1 MKRIDLNC
9 DLGEMAGLAAG
20 EIEAALLASV
30 SSANVA
36 CGAHAGD
43 ASTMERT
50 IRAALSRGVQI
61 GAHPGYP
68 DREHFGRVELELSA
82 EQIAGS
88 VYEQLIALDGV
99 ARASGAVVRHVKPH
113 GALYNRAA
121 RDREI
126 ARAIAAGVARWSRE
140 VVLIGLAGSAM
151 LDAFEEAGF
160 PVAAEAFADRRYE
173 RDGSLRSR
181 RLDGALITDPAA
193 AARQAVRLVEEGV
206 AIAHDGAPVEIRA
219 STICLHGDTTGAPA
233 MARAVA
239 AALRAAGV
247 TIQPLAAH

>member
-9 DLGEMAGLAAG
+9 DLGEMAGREG
-20 EIEAALLASV
+20 GGIEDALLALV

-43 ASTMERT
+43 AATMERT
-50 IRAALSRGVQI
+50 IRAALARGVQI

-68 DREHFGRVELELSA
+68 DRERFGRVELEMSA
-82 EQIAGS
+82 EEIARS
-88 VYEQLIALDGV
+88 VYEQLTALASV
-99 ARASGAVVRHVKPH
+99 ARACGAVVRHVKPH

-126 ARAIAAGVARWSRE
+126 ARAISTGVARWSRD
-140 VVLIGLAGSAM
+140 VVLVGLAGSAM
-151 LDAFEEAGF
+151 LDAFREVGF

-181 RLDGALITDPAA
+181 GLPGALIADPAE

-206 AIAHDGAPVEIRA
+206 VIACDGAPVEIHA
-219 STICLHGDTTGAPA
+219 STICLHGDTPDALA
-233 MARAVA
+233 IARAVA
-239 AALRAAGV
+239 AALRSSGVAIGPRAA
-247 TIQPLAAH
+247 L